1 MANVLKRQGKLDD
14 VAVGRGRGGGRA
26 GSLLAA
32 IALAGRGGRGRG
44 GGRAGSLLAAIAARD
59 QAGGRAGRG
68 GLVVC

>member
-14 VAVGRGRGGGRA
+14 VAV
-26 GSLLAA
+26 
-32 IALAGRGGRGRG
+32 GRGRG